1 MDNNTF
7 QNYPTVVEIVG
18 GTVEVTG
25 HLDGR
30 SLISSL
36 WRNLC
41 ASSLAQDG
49 DHLMDRSHG
58 LLQRHLKLMDLQDQ
72 DMIRDSLD
80 TVRDIRNNI
89 ENQSG
94 ISHLRKNLRARG
106 LMTLS
111 LP

>member
-1 MDNNTF
+1 MDNNMF
-7 QNYPTVVEIVG
+7 KNYPTVVEIVG

-80 TVRDIRNNI
+80 TLV
-89 ENQSG
+89 SG
-94 ISHLRKNLRARG
+94 ILIAQSIGK
-106 LMTLS
+106 
-111 LP
+111 